1 MSNRRRLVLPL
12 SLALLVATGSA
23 CRQFD
28 VPPDP
33 LEDLRINE
41 IQVVGSHNSYK
52 IQPSDGLQAAIQFVY
67 DNLPPN
73 SGVPDPGGLV
83 YTHRPLAEQ
92 FGDLGIRQ
100 IELDVWVDRL
110 GGTFAVP
117 FGPAAAMALGQAA
130 GPDFDPG
137 DIMLGPGI
145 KVFHIQDIDFRSH
158 CPLFLQCLEEIKAWS
173 DANPDHLPILIL
185 VELKEE
191 VPDVDLSALGLAFAI
206 PTPWALQDLQEL
218 EDNIRTVFH
227 DTRLIQPNDV
237 RAGYPTLFEG
247 IQAEGWPRVSDA
259 RGKVFF
265 ALDNEGAQRDIYV
278 GHYPGLDGA
287 VIFTSSPTG
296 SPEAGFR
303 KENNPFRTGPSIEE
317 LVQAGYM
324 VRTRA
329 DADTVEARAN
339 DTGRRDAALAS
350 GAQFVSTD
358 YREPN
363 PAFIPPSDYQVQLP
377 GLPPGAVA
385 RCNPAS
391 TLATC
396 ASDLIEP

>member
-1 MSNRRRLVLPL
+1 M
-12 SLALLVATGSA
+12 ATGSA
-23 CRQFD
+23 CRQFE

-52 IQPSDGLQAAIQFVY
+52 IQPSDGLQAAIEFVY
-67 DNLPPN
+67 GLLA
-73 SGVPDPGGLV
+73 STEGIPDPGGLV
-83 YTHRPLAEQ
+83 YSHKPLAEQ

-110 GGTFAVP
+110 GGTFADP
-117 FGPAAAMALGQAA
+117 FGPGAAESLGQPR
-130 GPDFDPG
+130 GEDFDP
-137 DIMLGPGI
+137 DDVMLDPGI
-145 KVFHIQDIDFRSH
+145 KVFHTQDIDFRSR
-158 CPLFLQCLEEIKAWS
+158 CLLFTQCLEEIQEWS
-173 DANPDHLPILIL
+173 NANPDHLPILVL
-185 VELKEE
+185 VELKDE
-191 VPDVDLSALGLAFAI
+191 VPDVDLSALGLTFAV
-206 PTPWALQDLQEL
+206 PTPWALEDLLEL
-218 EDNIRTVFH
+218 EGNIRDTFH
-227 DTRLIQPNDV
+227 ESRLIQPNDV

-259 RGKVFF
+259 RGKIFF
-265 ALDNEGAQRDIYV
+265 ALDNEGGQRDIYV

-287 VIFTSSPTG
+287 LLFTSSPTG

-303 KENNPFRTGPSIEE
+303 KENDPFRTGPSIEE

-329 DADTVEARAN
+329 DADTVEARTN
-339 DTGRRDAALAS
+339 DTSRRDAALAS

-363 PAFIPPSDYQVQLP
+363 LDFSDYEVQLP
-377 GLPPGAVA
+377 GLPYGAVA

-396 ASDLIEP
+396 ASDLIDP